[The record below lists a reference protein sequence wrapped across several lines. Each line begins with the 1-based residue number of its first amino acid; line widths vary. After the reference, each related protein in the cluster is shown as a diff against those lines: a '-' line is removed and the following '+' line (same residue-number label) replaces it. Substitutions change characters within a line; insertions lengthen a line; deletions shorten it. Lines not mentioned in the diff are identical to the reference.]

1 MEEQKK
7 NNSSKLIIGLLLLAV
22 AVLVFML
29 TSSKGEVTDLATEK
43 ERLVFDLEQS
53 KAALEDRESSNDS
66 LDAYIV
72 QEIARLESVI
82 DSVNNINEA
91 NAKEIKKLNN
101 RVWGLRQ
108 REKKFV
114 SQIDSINAAYEVLRM
129 EKEQVEMVLAEEQIK
144 NQDLNAEN
152 MDLERD
158 LAVGAMLQATTVESQ
173 GIKVYKSGKEKVTN
187 RARRTTRIATCITIA
202 KNPLTEAGVR
212 EVYVRITTSENTVLV
227 AQEEG
232 KSSFEFN
239 GQPLLYS
246 AKMEVDYQNEIAVV
260 CINFDKEDFDSG
272 DYKIELFT
280 EGYKLGEDTLT
291 LR

>member
-1 MEEQKK
+1 MEDQKK

-29 TSSKGEVTDLATEK
+29 TSTKGEVTDLNSEK
-43 ERLVFDLEQS
+43 EQMVFNLEQT

-72 QEIARLESVI
+72 QEITRLEAVI
-82 DSVNNINEA
+82 DSVNSITEA
-91 NAKEIKKLNN
+91 DAKELKKWKN
-101 RVWGLRQ
+101 RVWGLQQ

-114 SQIDSINAAYEVLRM
+114 NQIDSINAAYEVLRM

-144 NQDLNAEN
+144 NIDLSETNRG
-152 MDLERD
+152 LERD
-158 LAVGAMLQATTVESQ
+158 LAVGAMLQATTVEAV
-173 GIKVYKSGKEKVTN
+173 GVKVYKSGKEKETT
-187 RARRTTRIATCITIA
+187 RARRATRIATCITVA
-202 KNPLTEAGVR
+202 KNPLAQAGVR
-212 EVYVRITTSENTVLV
+212 EVFVRITTSDNTVLV

-246 AKMEVDYQNEIAVV
+246 AKTEVDYQNEIAVI
-260 CINFDKEDFDSG
+260 CINFDKENFDSG
-272 DYKIELFT
+272 DYKVELFT
-280 EGYKLGEDTLT
+280 EGYKLGEDILN
-291 LR
+291 LK

>member
-29 TSSKGEVTDLATEK
+29 TSTKGEVVDLESEK
-43 ERLVFDLEQS
+43 EQMVFNLEQT

-72 QEIARLESVI
+72 QEIDRLEAVI
-82 DSVNNINEA
+82 DSVNSLTA
-91 NAKEIKKLNN
+91 ADAKEIKRLKN
-101 RVWGLRQ
+101 RVWGLQQ

-114 SQIDSINAAYEVLRM
+114 HQIDSINAAYEVLRM
-129 EKEQVEMVLAEEQIK
+129 EKEQVEMVLAEEQMR
-144 NQDLNAEN
+144 N
-152 MDLERD
+152 MDLNEENRELQRD
-158 LAVGAMLQATTVESQ
+158 LAVGAMLQATTVNAK
-173 GIKVYKSGKEKVTN
+173 GVKVYKSGKVKETN
-187 RARRTTRIATCITIA
+187 RARRATRISSCITIA
-202 KNPLTEAGVR
+202 KNPLAEAGIR
-212 EVYVRITTSENTVLV
+212 EVFVRITTSDNTVLV

-260 CINFDKEDFDSG
+260 CINFDKVDFSSG
-272 DYKIELFT
+272 DYKIEIFT
-280 EGYKLGEDTLT
+280 EGYKLGDDSINLK
-291 LR
+291 